1 LIRHSLEFNFTIT
14 AFHHALD
21 AYRIPDVIKRASS
34 QITIATFSDLWG
46 FKKEAFQASTRSPK
60 ILADAGIPVALKS
73 DHPVTNAQYLAFE
86 AAKAHHYGLDEKLA
100 IASITSVPANA
111 LGLNHRIGQITI
123 GYDADVVVWD
133 SHPLDLGASPLEVYI
148 DGIPQFDT
156 PVSVLTNS
164 TKNKNYSSKK
174 KNVNKEN
181 TNNTRERT
189 ASSVIIKNIGK
200 VFVDEDTIIESNSSL
215 NDKNISIIVKDGFVE
230 CIGTNCTNTI
240 DIITNNSPEVIDLN
254 GGYIL
259 PGMIAVGTK
268 LGLVEIGQEAIT
280 SDGFAPI
287 ITDPNS
293 EDKVI
298 KAIDGLKLDSKPLN
312 VAYKAGV
319 LTSITA
325 PLSQGVINGISVA
338 FNTGS
343 HSVIDSDEAVIEE
356 EAALHVS
363 IGTPFKN
370 GKL

>member
-1 LIRHSLEFNFTIT
+1 MIRHSLEFNFTIT

-46 FKKEAFQASTRSPK
+46 YKKEAFQASTRSPK
-60 ILADAGIPVALKS
+60 ILADAGIPVAIKS
-73 DHPVTNAQYLAFE
+73 DHPVTNAQHLAFE

-100 IASITSVPANA
+100 IASVTSVPANA
-111 LGLNHRIGQITI
+111 LGLNHRIGQITVS
-123 GYDADVVVWD
+123 YDADIVVWD
-133 SHPLDLGASPLEVYI
+133 SHPLDLGATPLEVYI

-156 PVSVLTNS
+156 PVSVLTNF
-164 TKNKNYSSKK
+164 TKKNHSSM

-181 TNNTRERT
+181 TDNTEERT

-200 VFVDEDTIIESNSSL
+200 VFIDEDTIIESNSSL
-215 NDKNISIIVKDGFVE
+215 NDKNISIIVKDGLVE

-240 DIITNNSPEVIDLN
+240 DIVTRNSPEVIDLN

-259 PGMIAVGTK
+259 PGMIAVGTP
-268 LGLVEIGQEAIT
+268 LGLVEINQEAIT

-287 ITDPNS
+287 IVDLDS
-293 EDKVI
+293 EHRVI

-325 PLSQGVINGISVA
+325 PLSSGVISGISVA
-338 FNTGS
+338 FETGS
-343 HSVIDSDEAVIEE
+343 HSVIDSDETIIEK
-356 EAALHVS
+356 EAALHVK
-363 IGTPFKN
+363 IGTPYKN